1 MNVKTLQITCVTDC
15 SACVTFQNR
24 GPARARVSFITEV
37 HHNLFVIACIYTKHI
52 PAFLQLLSIF
62 MVLQSSKSQ
71 SKEKENQ
78 SMKGQIALDGFEF
91 LK

>member
-1 MNVKTLQITCVTDC
+1 MNVKTLQITCVTDS

-37 HHNLFVIACIYTKHI
+37 HNNLFIIAADRQNIFSHFCSCSV
-52 PAFLQLLSIF
+52 FF
-62 MVLQSSKSQ
+62 MVGAYLQSSKSQ

-78 SMKGQIALDGFEF
+78 SMKGQIA
-91 LK
+91 